1 MNIYS
6 RELAVD
12 SLKPLLLT
20 CTGWLYQLRTAS
32 VGPPGKALFR
42 VDGRSQYL

>member
-12 SLKPLLLT
+12 WLKPLLLT
-20 CTGWLYQLRTAS
+20 GWLYQLHTAS